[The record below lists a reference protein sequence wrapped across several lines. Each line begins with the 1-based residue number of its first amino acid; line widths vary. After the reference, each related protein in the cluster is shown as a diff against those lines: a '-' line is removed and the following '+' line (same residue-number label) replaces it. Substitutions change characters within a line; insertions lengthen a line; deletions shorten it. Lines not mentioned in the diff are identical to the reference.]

1 MKMHH
6 LISSVELV
14 TATNAGH
21 LSQTYQIIIG
31 AIVFISTNN
40 AQYMYFNNIYVVRQE
55 SNETGAIYIFFF

>member
-6 LISSVELV
+6 LISSKESV

-21 LSQTYQIIIG
+21 LSQSYQIITG

-40 AQYMYFNNIYVVRQE
+40 AQYMYFNNIYTIIT
-55 SNETGAIYIFFF
+55 NIYIVHCWLK